1 MWFPTLWNKL
11 NLFFFLEGIYIVDLY
26 SISFMLKLNSI
37 WNCAAYLAHNEL
49 VCWIYV
55 RLANWLSKYRNPV
68 AQSLTLH
75 GVVHKVQHVNKK
87 KRLKYAVWPFRR
99 DRQWHQQGD
108 RQWDRDGDRH
118 GDRQW
123 DRQDKAFGKRNN
135 VHSQRAR
142 SGPDIIIM
150 QLPHTH
156 THRHTYTQTE
166 RQCGMQQCFVLW
178 HLAS

>member
-1 MWFPTLWNKL
+1 M
-11 NLFFFLEGIYIVDLY
+11 DLY
-26 SISFMLKLNSI
+26 SISFILKLNSI

-87 KRLKYAVWPFRR
+87 KNDWNMQFDLFDETGSGT
-99 DRQWHQQGD
+99 DRGTD
-108 RQWDRDGDRH
+108 TETDTETDSG
-118 GDRQW
+118 
-123 DRQDKAFGKRNN
+123 DRQDKALGKRNN

-156 THRHTYTQTE
+156 THRRRDGVACSNASCCGIWPAK
-166 RQCGMQQCFVLW
+166 RQVQPLSIRRSANSQSALN
-178 HLAS
+178 